1 MRHYALTL
9 LLVAS
14 TAALAEEVPPAAAT
28 TAPVAAPHE
37 AQIETL
43 QRQLADSEQ
52 QRSELASQLENSMLE
67 RENAQ
72 MARLLQDNQK
82 LKLQVREAQSRQ
94 PKSPLTEKQTWFL
107 IGAAVSLLGVLI
119 GALLRGRRQSRRQW
133 IN

>member
-9 LLVAS
+9 LLFAC

-28 TAPVAAPHE
+28 TAPAAALHE

-43 QRQLADSEQ
+43 QRQLADAEQ
-52 QRSELASQLENSMLE
+52 QRSELENSMLE

-82 LKLQVREAQSRQ
+82 LKLQIREAQSRQ